1 MTSIQTQYSA
11 EKSAQLRR
19 KFTSSTITQRDLRA
33 IEACMVRLMTSHPYY
48 SSVLLG
54 REIIITQ
61 AGTAAVDAAAMLLV
75 NEEWFAALHRDEQ
88 IFVLAHEALHILFA
102 HHLRMGSRDMR
113 KCNIAMDAAINQWLI
128 DDKVGRPPADCVTI
142 DTVGAQLGWP
152 KSKVEALRHASW
164 EEIYYHLDA
173 DTPTP
178 PPPPQGGEGDEGEA
192 PDQPGQPG
200 QPGSKPGQP
209 GNQPGQPDP
218 LADIEQGWG
227 QVTPNTEATQEEI
240 DRGITEANEAA
251 QRALHEATLA
261 GNASDTLRNAVARQ
275 MAHKADWRSI
285 LRNWM
290 ARGVNVREYT
300 YARLP
305 RRLSTWRLPAPVRGG
320 TGKIIVLIDKS
331 GSISEAA
338 THAYVAE
345 INAIIGETSPESVIV
360 AAFDHCVHE
369 PTTFGPGEQIE
380 YTYEAGGGTSFA
392 AALRFADENWMPG
405 DKVLVF
411 TDLEDRFPDAPE
423 FAQDLLWVAVRTNER
438 QVPRPT
444 YGTIVDVPLS
454 DI

>member
-1 MTSIQTQYSA
+1 VS
-11 EKSAQLRR
+11 
-19 KFTSSTITQRDLRA
+19 
-33 IEACMVRLMTSHPYY
+33 
-48 SSVLLG
+48 
-54 REIIITQ
+54 
-61 AGTAAVDAAAMLLV
+61 
-75 NEEWFAALHRDEQ
+75 
-88 IFVLAHEALHILFA
+88 
-102 HHLRMGSRDMR
+102 
-113 KCNIAMDAAINQWLI
+113 
-128 DDKVGRPPADCVTI
+128 
-142 DTVGAQLGWP
+142 
-152 KSKVEALRHASW
+152 
-164 EEIYYHLDA
+164 
-173 DTPTP
+173 
-178 PPPPQGGEGDEGEA
+178 
-192 PDQPGQPG
+192 
-200 QPGSKPGQP
+200 
-209 GNQPGQPDP
+209 
-218 LADIEQGWG
+218 
-227 QVTPNTEATQEEI
+227 PNTEATQEEI
-240 DRGITEANEAA
+240 DRGIAEANELA

-275 MAHKADWRSI
+275 MAHKTDWRSI

-320 TGKIIVLIDKS
+320 TGKLIVLIDKS

-392 AALRFADENWMPG
+392 AALRFADESWLPG

-411 TDLEDRFPDAPE
+411 TDLEDQFPDAPD

-444 YGTIVDVPLS
+444 YGTIVDVPLN